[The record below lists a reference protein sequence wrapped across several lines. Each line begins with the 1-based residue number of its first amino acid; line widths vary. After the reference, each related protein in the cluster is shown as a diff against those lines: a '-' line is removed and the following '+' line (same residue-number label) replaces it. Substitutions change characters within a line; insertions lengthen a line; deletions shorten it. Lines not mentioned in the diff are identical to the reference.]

1 MQKQLLAKQSYVVL
15 IFGIILYQDQFS
27 TKLNSMNNK
36 LANKEPKVK
45 SNNHKQHNNKV
56 MQVAKDLVAHFDSEV
71 DQSII
76 LSHAAHKPESNMTA
90 LEKMQLART
99 GISKQDLEKLKQTA
113 GLDYDSLA
121 KGLGVTKATL
131 FSRKGT
137 EKFSADLSEKI
148 VSLADIYSY
157 GYSVFDDV
165 ERFNAW
171 MHRPNQALGGQPP
184 YALIDNQFGRE
195 EVKDLIG
202 RIEYGVY
209 S

>member
-1 MQKQLLAKQSYVVL
+1 MSINNQLLSIRTGSTYKQNGNQALQVVKEL
-15 IFGIILYQDQFS
+15 ITAY
-27 TKLNSMNNK
+27 
-36 LANKEPKVK
+36 
-45 SNNHKQHNNKV
+45 HNDD
-56 MQVAKDLVAHFDSEV
+56 A

-76 LSHAAHKPESNMTA
+76 LSHTATKPESNMTA
-90 LEKMQLART
+90 LEKMELART
-99 GISKQDLEKLKQTA
+99 GISKQDLEQLKQTA

-121 KGLGVTKATL
+121 KGLAVTKATL
-131 FSRKGT
+131 FSKKGA
-137 EKFSADLSEKI
+137 EKFSTDLSEKI

-157 GYSVFDDV
+157 GYAVFEDV
-165 ERFNAW
+165 ERFNEW

-184 YALIDNQFGRE
+184 YGLVNNQFGRE